1 MTQHNPSDTIYLT
14 NKLKVGC
21 NIKTF
26 KEMSPDDK
34 IFVTFTWLKY
44 ISIMKILDQKID
56 KEIVA
61 VGLIL
66 CLLFALG
73 IIAFII

>member
-1 MTQHNPSDTIYLT
+1 
-14 NKLKVGC
+14 
-21 NIKTF
+21 
-26 KEMSPDDK
+26 
-34 IFVTFTWLKY
+34 
-44 ISIMKILDQKID
+44 MKIMNQKID

-61 VGLIL
+61 VSLIL